1 VAHQVVRHTLPGL
14 PTRGEDAISLP
25 VTFRQKLLLG
35 VALLILPA
43 VLIGLGAI
51 SSNGFARNAI
61 AALETRLARSRTY
74 AELETAMFDQSTLV
88 WRILAGVDS
97 AAIREV
103 PLRREVVDYRFARW
117 QAELDSQDLGQAT
130 AIASLQRGF
139 QAVTDSVLTL
149 MAAGRREDAYRLAQ
163 SELSLRLEP
172 ALTELNHEIYRRTRE
187 STVAGAFQSLS
198 QAFSREQRFLV
209 VVLAIS
215 SAGALLAALLLAQ
228 NLIRPIDRLREAMAR
243 VGSGDLDHPIQSDAR
258 DEIGEL
264 ARAFASM
271 TGRLKESRS
280 ELVRLNRELE
290 SKISQLEE
298 TQTQLIQSEKLASLG
313 QVATGVA
320 HGLRNPLASIRAS
333 AQLLARH
340 PQSAAAP
347 EHLQALI
354 AEVDRLDRRITH
366 LLDFA
371 RPASLHLTPE
381 RVSTL
386 IDGVLPA
393 FTERARAQRVSVE
406 LTLPE
411 TLPPVL
417 VDSLRTEQA
426 MVEILSNALDA
437 MPDGGSISITARTAN
452 GDGRAPGVLV
462 EISDTGPGIPPTIRP
477 SVGQPF
483 FSTRPEGTGLG
494 VATARRFV
502 EQEGGRLD
510 FATAQPSGTVVR
522 LWLPVAP

>member
-1 VAHQVVRHTLPGL
+1 M
-14 PTRGEDAISLP
+14 
-25 VTFRQKLLLG
+25 TFRQKLLLG

-43 VLIGLGAI
+43 VLIGLGAF
-51 SSNGFARNAI
+51 SSNEFARNAI

-74 AELETAMFDQSTLV
+74 AELETAMFDQSVLV

-103 PLRREVVDYRFARW
+103 PLRREVVEYRFARW
-117 QAELDSQDLGQAT
+117 EAQLDSQDLGQA
-130 AIASLQRGF
+130 AALASLQHGF
-139 QAVTDSVLTL
+139 EAVTDSVLAL
-149 MAAGRREDAYRLAQ
+149 MTAGRREEGYRLAR

-187 STVAGAFQSLS
+187 STVAGAFQTLS
-198 QAFSREQRFLV
+198 EAFSREQRFLLI
-209 VVLAIS
+209 VLVIS

-228 NLIRPIDRLREAMAR
+228 NLIRPIDRLREAMAT
-243 VGSGDLDHPIQSDAR
+243 VGAGDLDHPIHSDAR
-258 DEIGEL
+258 DEIGDL
-264 ARAFASM
+264 ARAFAGM

-290 SKISQLEE
+290 SKIGQLEE

-333 AQLLARH
+333 AQLLIRH
-340 PQSAAAP
+340 PGSPTAP
-347 EHLQALI
+347 EHLGALI

-371 RPASLHLTPE
+371 RPARLHLKPE
-381 RVSTL
+381 KVATL
-386 IDGVLPA
+386 VDGVLPA
-393 FTERARAQRVSVE
+393 FTERARVQQVAVE
-406 LTLPE
+406 LSIPAALPA
-411 TLPPVL
+411 VL

-426 MVEILSNALDA
+426 MVEVISNALDA
-437 MPDGGSISITARTAN
+437 MPEGGTISIAARTSN
-452 GDGRAPGVLV
+452 GEGRTPGVVV
-462 EISDTGPGIPPTIRP
+462 EVSDTGPGIPPSIQP
-477 SVGQPF
+477 SIGQPF

-502 EQEGGRLD
+502 EQGGGRLD
-510 FATAQPSGTVVR
+510 FASAPSRGTVVS